1 MMSPR
6 LSNKRIPAGRRVFG
20 IVVTGAIGFT
30 SVLGLSGGPVAA
42 DTTYVVREN
51 DTLSHVAVRTG
62 IPVQAIVAANSLSDP
77 NHVRV
82 GQSLVIPD
90 TVGDR
95 GALVEYAVVAGDTL
109 SEIALHAGISTREL
123 AEINNLT
130 DRHTIRVGRALL
142 VPSGTGF
149 AVGSSGSYSQLPER
163 IVNNPDR
170 LALVGYFEK
179 WAAANEIPVDLLMA
193 IAWQE
198 SGWNNA
204 ALSYKGARGIGQ
216 IMPETGTWVAASL
229 IGHPELDPGL
239 PEDNIR
245 ISARYVGWLLERM
258 GDERLAIAAYYQGP
272 GSVSSGPLF
281 SSTELYIENVQVH
294 RQFFVSN

>member
-1 MMSPR
+1 MSTR
-6 LSNKRIPAGRRVFG
+6 LRNKRITAGHRVLG

-30 SVLGLSGGPVAA
+30 SVLGVSGAPVAA
-42 DTTYVVREN
+42 DTTYVVRDN

-62 IPVQAIVAANSLSDP
+62 VPVQAIVAANSLSDP
-77 NHVRV
+77 DHVRV

-90 TVGDR
+90 AAGDR
-95 GALVEYAVVAGDTL
+95 SSLVEYTVVAGDTL
-109 SEIALHAGISTREL
+109 SEIALQAGISTREL

-130 DRHTIRVGRALL
+130 DRHTIRVGQALL
-142 VPSGTGF
+142 VPGGTGF
-149 AVGSSGSYSQLPER
+149 AVRSSGSYPQLPER

-216 IMPETGTWVAASL
+216 IMPETGTWVAATL